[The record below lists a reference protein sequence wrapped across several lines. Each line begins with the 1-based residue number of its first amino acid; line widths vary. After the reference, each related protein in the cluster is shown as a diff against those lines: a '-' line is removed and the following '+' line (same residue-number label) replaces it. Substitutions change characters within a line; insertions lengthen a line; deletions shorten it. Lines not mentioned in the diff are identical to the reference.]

1 MYITNIKYLCLRCRV
16 TECGMNG
23 KYGIQDNKT
32 HPKQLGRKDTRA
44 QLAAAISPYMSSLY
58 AYFLHDMNDTRKVD
72 HTTGEL
78 PLLISNSSVGSLTFA

>member
-23 KYGIQDNKT
+23 KYGIKDNKT

-58 AYFLHDMNDTRKVD
+58 AY
-72 HTTGEL
+72 
-78 PLLISNSSVGSLTFA
+78 ISP